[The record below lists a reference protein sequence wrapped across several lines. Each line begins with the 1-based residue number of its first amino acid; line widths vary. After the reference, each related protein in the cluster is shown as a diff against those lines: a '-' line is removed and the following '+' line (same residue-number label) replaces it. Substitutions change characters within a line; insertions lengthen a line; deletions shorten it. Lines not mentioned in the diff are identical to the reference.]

1 MSDTIVGVDVSKAW
15 LDLARQPDE
24 PVERHAN
31 SPEGVASL
39 IARLGRPQLV
49 VAEATGGYELRL
61 VRALYAAGLS
71 VAVVNPRQ
79 IRDFARARGR
89 LAKTDAL
96 DARIIAEFGAL
107 LRPAPMP
114 PPPQGREAFQALVAR
129 RRQVI
134 DMMVAEKNRLENAF
148 KDVQRFI
155 AEHLAV
161 LKSQLANLDAAIAL
175 AIEADPKLSARRDI
189 LTSVPGVGE
198 LTAAIILAELPE
210 LGSIGPKQAAALVG
224 VAPINRDS
232 GAHRGERHI
241 GGGRPSVRCAIYMAT
256 LSAVRCEPALKA
268 FYQRLRAGGKR
279 PKVALTAAMR
289 KLVTLLNTLLARNQP
304 WKPLPQ
310 HGC

>member
-1 MSDTIVGVDVSKAW
+1 MSDPVIGVDVSKAW
-15 LDLARQPDE
+15 LDLACRPDD

-31 SPEGVASL
+31 SPEGVAGL
-39 IARLGRPQLV
+39 LARLGRPQLV
-49 VAEATGGYELRL
+49 VVEATGGYELNL
-61 VRALYAAGLS
+61 VRALHAAGRP

-79 IRDFARARGR
+79 VRNFARARGR

-107 LRPAPMP
+107 LRPLPMP
-114 PPPQGREAFQALVAR
+114 SPPQGREDFAALVAR

-134 DMMVAEKNRLENAF
+134 DMMVAEKNRLEHAL
-148 KDVQRFI
+148 DGVRGFI
-155 AEHLAV
+155 AEHLGA

-175 AIEADPKLSARRDI
+175 AVEADPQLCKRRDI
-189 LTSVPGVGE
+189 LTSVPGVGQ
-198 LTAAIILAELPE
+198 LTAAVILAELPE
-210 LGSIGPKQAAALVG
+210 LGSIGAKQAAALVG

-256 LSAVRCEPALKA
+256 LSAVRYEPGLKA
-268 FYQRLRAGGKR
+268 FYQRLRSGGKR
-279 PKVALTAAMR
+279 PKVALVAAMR
-289 KLVTLLNTLLARNQP
+289 KLVTLLNILLARNQH
-304 WKPLPQ
+304 WKPQ

>member
-1 MSDTIVGVDVSKAW
+1 MSDLVIGVDVSKAW
-15 LDLARQPDE
+15 LDLAGRPDE

-31 SPEGVASL
+31 SPEGVAAL
-39 IARLGRPQLV
+39 LALLAHPKLV
-49 VAEATGGYELRL
+49 VVEATGGYELRL
-61 VRALYAAGLS
+61 VRALHAAGLPI
-71 VAVVNPRQ
+71 AVVNPRQ
-79 IRDFARARGR
+79 VRDFARARGR

-96 DARIIAEFGAL
+96 DARIIAEFGTL
-107 LRPAPMP
+107 LRPSPMP
-114 PPPQGREAFQALVAR
+114 APPKGREGFAALVAR

-134 DMMVAEKNRLENAF
+134 DMMIAEKNRLETAF
-148 KDVQRFI
+148 EEVRDFI
-155 AEHLAV
+155 LEHLGA

-175 AIEADPKLSARRDI
+175 AIEADLQLCARRDI

-241 GGGRPSVRCAIYMAT
+241 GGGRPSVRCAMYMAT
-256 LSAVRCEPALKA
+256 LSAVRYEPQLKA
-268 FYQRLRAGGKR
+268 FYQRLRARKTR
-279 PKVALTAAMR
+279 PKVALVAAMR
-289 KLVTLLNTLLARNQP
+289 KLVTLLNTLLMRNQP
-304 WKPLPQ
+304 WRSQ